1 MDVIDQLF
9 RGNLAGTMPP
19 VMVLFSLL
27 LAFVLGQT
35 IAWVYYITHQ
45 SLSYSRSF
53 VQSLVLM
60 TVIVSLVMVAIGQSL
75 VTAFGLMGAL
85 AMIRFRHMIK
95 DTRDIAFVSMSL
107 VIGMAVG
114 SQRFDVAIIGTCVI
128 SAIVLYLH
136 WTAFGTHVPS
146 NAFLRFISTNTEAGK
161 VTNFESILKKY
172 CSSFTLI
179 SVQQDSE
186 RNQSEYAFQLMIKNV
201 DHNDEFVY
209 KLESISEL
217 SNLSLVMQE
226 QLLEV

>member
-1 MDVIDQLF
+1 MDIFEQLF
-9 RGNLAGTMPP
+9 RGHLAGTMPP
-19 VMVLFSLL
+19 IMVLFSLL
-27 LAFVLGQT
+27 LAFILGQT

-75 VTAFGLMGAL
+75 ITAFGLMGAL

-95 DTRDIAFVSMSL
+95 DSRDIAFVSMSL
-107 VIGMAVG
+107 VVGMAVG
-114 SQRFDVAIIGTCVI
+114 SQRFDVAIIGTVVSC
-128 SAIVLYLH
+128 AIVLYLH
-136 WTAFGTHVPS
+136 WTSFGSHQPS
-146 NAFLRFISTNTEAGK
+146 NAFLRFTLSDGEENG
-161 VTNFESILKKY
+161 VPHFEQLLKKY

-179 SVQQDSE
+179 SVQQNSE
-186 RNQSEYAFQLMIKNV
+186 LKCSEYAFQLMIRNV
-201 DHNDEFVY
+201 NRNDEFVY
-209 KLESISEL
+209 QLEQIDDV